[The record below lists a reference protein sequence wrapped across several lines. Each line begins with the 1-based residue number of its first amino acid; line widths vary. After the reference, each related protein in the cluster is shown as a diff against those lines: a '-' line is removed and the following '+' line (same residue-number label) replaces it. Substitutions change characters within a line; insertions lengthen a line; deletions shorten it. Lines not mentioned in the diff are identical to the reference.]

1 MSPIPKLRQDGLAR
15 LESSGTHFRAL
26 IYPRSLT
33 THLAATTQHVL
44 VSESR
49 RVGARTEPRPRE
61 LPYTVGKSK
70 TVQPAEPKPFVPLLD
85 YQRRDVECTAR
96 FRWNCWARQTGKS
109 FTKSLRRI
117 LRGLERGRT
126 QIFLSAGERQSREL
140 MAKARQHCQAL
151 KIANDYYDT
160 RLFKNLSIKQLEIV
174 LPRGG
179 TGPLASAGF
188 VVRES
193 AESMAYQRLEQTR
206 WRAHHRPAGQSADCP
221 WLYRR
226 RLPRRVRDAHV

>member
-1 MSPIPKLRQDGLAR
+1 M
-15 LESSGTHFRAL
+15 
-26 IYPRSLT
+26 
-33 THLAATTQHVL
+33 V
-44 VSESR
+44 
-49 RVGARTEPRPRE
+49 
-61 LPYTVGKSK
+61 KSK
-70 TVQPAEPKPFVPLLD
+70 TVEPAKPKPFFPLLD
-85 YQRRDVECTAR
+85 YQRRDVECEGR

-160 RLFKNLSIKQLEIV
+160 RFFKNLSIQQLEIA

-179 TGPLASAGF
+179 TGPLSAP
-188 VVRES
+188 
-193 AESMAYQRLEQTR
+193 
-206 WRAHHRPAGQSADCP
+206 RP
-221 WLYRR
+221 L
-226 RLPRRVRDAHV
+226 